1 MSPACARDAT
11 RIVGKGTLRGKS
23 VDLIEVFVG
32 LVAFLVLLACLDRMG
47 DALEALEK
55 RERDH

>member
-11 RIVGKGTLRGKS
+11 RIVGKGTPRGKS

-32 LVAFLVLLACLDRMG
+32 LVALFGLLACLGKMG
-47 DALEALEK
+47 NALEALEK

>member
-1 MSPACARDAT
+1 MRREPYSG
-11 RIVGKGTLRGKS
+11 VGKGTPRGRS

-32 LVAFLVLLACLDRMG
+32 LIALFGLLVWLGKMG
-47 DALEALEK
+47 NALEALEK

>member
-1 MSPACARDAT
+1 MSPACTRDAT
-11 RIVGKGTLRGKS
+11 RIVGKGALRGKS

-32 LVAFLVLLACLDRMG
+32 LVAFLVLLVCLDRMG